1 MKRYSNIET
10 SAPLMY
16 HITVSMKVQETRV
29 MQYLFISSEKYA
41 FYSDTVFVSVMFN
54 ITDKIILKHCGNY
67 YSQRHIG
74 RELNK

>member
-16 HITVSMKVQETRV
+16 HITVSMKEQV
-29 MQYLFISSEKYA
+29 MRYLFISSKKYA

-54 ITDKIILKHCGNY
+54 ITDKIILKHNCGNY

-74 RELNK
+74 RELDK